1 MDLEALRHANFS
13 LLNTA
18 ISDWGKVVKSLTTL
32 EKQARDDMKA
42 KADKA
47 NWAGVNA
54 TVSRE
59 FISKTAGEFSD
70 ALTQGTSIHNIL
82 KDTYD
87 ELVGYRDKLK
97 QALDDGFDKDKL
109 SVYGEQGGGFRV
121 VAAIHPEPPGTK
133 EKAEALKNR
142 IQELLGQAT
151 TSDSTAARAL
161 KAIAEQADYGFSG
174 VKHADRDS
182 AADALQ
188 KADAMAMLAKDA
200 KKMSPQE
207 LAEFQRTMAKYKDDE
222 LFAAQFAAKLGGKET
237 LQFWNDLAEIHAGA
251 KGEELKQLQSI
262 QKDLSMTLATATLSD
277 ADGMQEWKK
286 KVLDEATTA
295 FRSNPSDPL
304 RPNGA
309 MGYQV
314 MSSLMH
320 HGKYDAEFLDAYGK
334 KLLKMDMAPAGQTGM
349 GTNDLWK
356 TGNVTDLVF
365 GDDDGRDPM
374 VGFMKALSHNPE
386 AALETF
392 DDKKT
397 FEHVVE
403 SMRYTDR
410 DGAVAHALE
419 AAVTGYGDGEKTTD
433 IRPHSKEQVA
443 LMQDVMHSVA
453 QPETGA
459 KLVNKA
465 TGESFGDMAASYMP
479 EISRSLAGTGSGS
492 IFVTDSHNPEG
503 LKPVDATRFLYEVSR
518 DPMGRAAIIVGE
530 SVYTSSSLEAHM
542 ANPELF
548 DGRSDMPINAIARN
562 AGIIE
567 GIVGHSVAD
576 AKIAGDLG
584 AETAAN
590 DALKTKGDI
599 VKSFLAA
606 GVNVGSVALVPM
618 GPGAAVTGAAA
629 SGFFGGIA
637 GIAVDSLLNGQKV
650 EGAADKALY
659 VSGQTLNE
667 NMESA
672 KLHTQENLA
681 AAISKHGSTELTT
694 DEGREL
700 ARVAVEQGWR
710 DSDSMLEDVHARP
723 AA

>member
-97 QALDDGFDKDKL
+97 QALDDGFEKDKL

-356 TGNVTDLVF
+356 TGNITDLVF

-419 AAVTGYGDGEKTTD
+419 AAVTGYGDGEKATD

-479 EISRSLAGTGSGS
+479 EISRSLAGTGSRVDLRDRQPQSGGPQAGRRHALP
-492 IFVTDSHNPEG
+492 VRG
-503 LKPVDATRFLYEVSR
+503 LQGP
-518 DPMGRAAIIVGE
+518 
-530 SVYTSSSLEAHM
+530 H
-542 ANPELF
+542 
-548 DGRSDMPINAIARN
+548 
-562 AGIIE
+562 
-567 GIVGHSVAD
+567 
-576 AKIAGDLG
+576 
-584 AETAAN
+584 
-590 DALKTKGDI
+590 
-599 VKSFLAA
+599 
-606 GVNVGSVALVPM
+606 
-618 GPGAAVTGAAA
+618 GPGC
-629 SGFFGGIA
+629 
-637 GIAVDSLLNGQKV
+637 D
-650 EGAADKALY
+650 
-659 VSGQTLNE
+659 
-667 NMESA
+667 
-672 KLHTQENLA
+672 H
-681 AAISKHGSTELTT
+681 
-694 DEGREL
+694 R
-700 ARVAVEQGWR
+700 R
-710 DSDSMLEDVHARP
+710 
-723 AA
+723 

>member
-13 LLNTA
+13 QLNTA
-18 ISDWGKVVKSLTTL
+18 IGDWGTVVKNLTTL
-32 EKQARDDMKA
+32 EKRARDDMKA
-42 KADKA
+42 KADRAK
-47 NWAGVNA
+47 WAGVNA
-54 TVSRE
+54 TVSRG

-70 ALTQGTSIHNIL
+70 ALTQATSIHNIL

-97 QALDDGFDKDKL
+97 QALDNGFEKDKL
-109 SVYGEQGGGFRV
+109 SVYGEKGGGFRV
-121 VAAIHPEPPGTK
+121 VAAVHPEPPGTQ
-133 EKAEALKNR
+133 EKAEALRDR
-142 IQELLGQAT
+142 IQGLLGQAA
-151 TSDSTAARAL
+151 TSDSTAASAL
-161 KAIAEQADYGFSG
+161 RAIAEQADYGFSG
-174 VKHADRDS
+174 AKYADRDS
-182 AADALQ
+182 AADALN
-188 KADAMAMLAKDA
+188 KADAMAKLAKDA
-200 KKMSPQE
+200 KKMSPEE

-222 LFAAQFAAKLGGKET
+222 LFAAQFASKLGGKET

-251 KGEELKQLQSI
+251 RGEELKQLQSI

-277 ADGMQEWKK
+277 AEGMQAWKK
-286 KVLDEATTA
+286 RVLDEATTA
-295 FRSNPSDPL
+295 FRANPADAL

-320 HGKYDAEFLDAYGK
+320 HGKYDAEFLNAYGK
-334 KLLKMDMAPAGQTGM
+334 QLLKMDMAPAGTTGM

-356 TGNVTDLVF
+356 AGNVTDLVF

-374 VGFMKALSHNPE
+374 IGYMKALSHNPE

-392 DDKKT
+392 KDKEV
-397 FEHVVE
+397 FEHTLE
-403 SMRYTDR
+403 SIRYTDR

-419 AAVTGYGDGEKTTD
+419 AAVTGFGDGEKATD
-433 IRPHSKEQVA
+433 HRPHSKAQVA
-443 LMQDVMHSVA
+443 LMQEVMHAVA
-453 QPETGA
+453 QPDTGA

-479 EISRSLAGTGSGS
+479 EISRSLAGQGAES
-492 IFVTDSHNPEG
+492 IFMTDSQAPDG
-503 LKPVDATRFLYEVSR
+503 LEPVDAQRFLYDVAK

-530 SVYTSSSLEAHM
+530 SVYTASSLEAHI

-548 DGRSDMPINAIARN
+548 NGRSEMPVNAIARN

-584 AETAAN
+584 AEKDAN

-637 GIAVDSLLNGQKV
+637 GIAVDRLLEGQQA
-650 EGAADKALY
+650 EGALDRALY
-659 VSGQTLNE
+659 DSGQTLNDT
-667 NMESA
+667 MESTKA
-672 KLHTQENLA
+672 QTQESIA
-681 AAISKHGSTELTT
+681 QVISKHGSTELTD
-694 DEGREL
+694 DEAREVVRL
-700 ARVAVEQGWR
+700 AVEEGWT
-710 DSDSMLEDVHARP
+710 DSDSMMEDIHARP